1 MTPKLSN
8 LDIPEIKAAAAEWA
22 KASSQIEKIT
32 LHRFKPTKIQREE
45 GPFYAIIIWVASEID
60 VNIAPWMELSKR
72 RVGMDKLY
80 KEQVRKQYITQDGA
94 LDEEQ
99 VSKHPMYGLWNLF
112 WKLSAKESKERE
124 GFYCFYRDGF
134 ERSDPRFD
142 WLVLLFNIGGEDIF
156 EHATKDETIYD
167 ELDNT
172 ETGRAVL
179 FSRKAVVRQED
190 ATTTQTPMCV
200 KSYVPEMKDN
210 DRDIFPLKLEPLKVY
225 AKRWVKKV
233 RDILPDVPIERIT
246 LYHFASPY
254 PEITHK
260 RNPVKYCIVFNIA
273 DEILREPENADSHI
287 DKIISG
293 HRSIYDILECYQTI
307 HNQDSYLFLMD
318 AGFPSNVYTDKP
330 SENFKDEWMFLTGR
344 LAEGNRGIMSQE
356 TCWVLFGEMDRTE
369 IQQRM
374 PGLPERSPAQNTT
387 AANPLPQNH
396 NDKPLFSTQVWQEA
410 VHLYKIL
417 LQTGFDGSDV
427 DKKLQSAAKKELK
440 QNRKIY
446 KCIKQKHL
454 NKTDL
459 FSLNPGQERRDFIG
473 KLLQR
478 IVGKGGGKNYIG
490 AQRLYEF
497 GKKNYQNHN

>member
-1 MTPKLSN
+1 VTPKLSN

-190 ATTTQTPMCV
+190 ATTTQTPM
-200 KSYVPEMKDN
+200 
-210 DRDIFPLKLEPLKVY
+210 
-225 AKRWVKKV
+225 
-233 RDILPDVPIERIT
+233 
-246 LYHFASPY
+246 
-254 PEITHK
+254 
-260 RNPVKYCIVFNIA
+260 
-273 DEILREPENADSHI
+273 
-287 DKIISG
+287 
-293 HRSIYDILECYQTI
+293 
-307 HNQDSYLFLMD
+307 
-318 AGFPSNVYTDKP
+318 
-330 SENFKDEWMFLTGR
+330 
-344 LAEGNRGIMSQE
+344 
-356 TCWVLFGEMDRTE
+356 
-369 IQQRM
+369 
-374 PGLPERSPAQNTT
+374 
-387 AANPLPQNH
+387 
-396 NDKPLFSTQVWQEA
+396 
-410 VHLYKIL
+410 
-417 LQTGFDGSDV
+417 
-427 DKKLQSAAKKELK
+427 
-440 QNRKIY
+440 
-446 KCIKQKHL
+446 
-454 NKTDL
+454 
-459 FSLNPGQERRDFIG
+459 
-473 KLLQR
+473 
-478 IVGKGGGKNYIG
+478 
-490 AQRLYEF
+490 
-497 GKKNYQNHN
+497 